1 MNRFFEAQARPGRES
16 GLVRLYPLWQWLVL
30 VPVMVV
36 ATIVAAP
43 LVMVF
48 CLAGFQRA
56 ANVQIAAR
64 WARLIAWLTPMRV
77 QVEGREHIRP
87 GQQYVVV
94 SNHQSQYD
102 IPLIYGFSGLDLRW
116 VMKAEIGRIPFVAH
130 GCRAIGHIFI
140 DRSNPEQSRAAINR
154 AVAALPDRTSILFFA
169 EGTRSR
175 SGELLKFRKGAF
187 RVAVDRQL
195 PVLPVTVIGTREVLP
210 SDSLRIRPGAVRLVF
225 HAPIDPPEGPPDRAV
240 QTLCRQT
247 RASIES
253 TLEPAPGR
261 PDAA

>member
-1 MNRFFEAQARPGRES
+1 MNRIFEAQARPGRGS

-36 ATIVAAP
+36 ATVLAAP
-43 LVMVF
+43 LVIVL
-48 CLAGFQRA
+48 CLAGFQHA
-56 ANVQIAAR
+56 ANVHVAAR
-64 WARLIAWLTPMRV
+64 WARLIAYLTPMRV
-77 QVEGREHIRP
+77 RVEGREHVQD

-102 IPLIYGFSGLDLRW
+102 IPLIYGFSRLDLRW

-140 DRSNPEQSRAAINR
+140 DRSNPEKARAAIND
-154 AVAALPDRTSILFFA
+154 AVAALPERTSILFFA

-187 RVAVDRQL
+187 RVAVDRNL
-195 PVLPVTVIGTREVLP
+195 PVLPVTVVGTREVLP
-210 SDSLRIRPGAVRLVF
+210 SDSLRIRPGATRLVF
-225 HAPIDPPEGPPDRAV
+225 HPPIDPPGGPPDQAV

-247 RASIES
+247 RAAIAT
-253 TLEPAPGR
+253 TLESAPGR
-261 PDAA
+261 IDAC